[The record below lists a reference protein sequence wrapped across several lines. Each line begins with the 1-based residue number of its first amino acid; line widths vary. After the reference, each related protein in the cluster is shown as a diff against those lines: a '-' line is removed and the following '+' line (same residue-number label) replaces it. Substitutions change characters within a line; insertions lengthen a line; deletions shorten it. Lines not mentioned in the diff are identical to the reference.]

1 MKTILS
7 YLKPYRFSIIFIF
20 ILVGTR
26 AVLTL
31 LLPLILGLLINEG
44 IGLAAGASPDTS
56 KIFLY
61 SGYML
66 AASLLSII
74 ITVGSGY
81 METTISSKFAK
92 TLRRDYYLKV
102 QQFSLTEVDDFSIA
116 SLITRSTNDIRQL
129 QMNVNT
135 MLRLIILQPVF
146 AAGAIIFSIVQ
157 QPTLSM
163 VLIASI
169 SALIFMIAIV
179 FSIVLPRFEKV
190 QLLVD
195 KLNQVIRENLSGL
208 RVVRA
213 FNTQKVQEN
222 KIKKAAKD
230 SMDLNIFVN
239 RVLTIMFPV
248 MSIILGV
255 TSVVIIYLGNE
266 YFLGVVDGFDPG
278 GLIALQ
284 QYSMQAILAFMFLSF
299 TFIMIP
305 RALISARR
313 VAEVLNRNIEI
324 KDSNTIIELPET
336 FQGEITFHD
345 VSFQYQDAPQPIL
358 KNISFTAK
366 ANQTTAFI
374 GSTGSGK
381 STLIHLI
388 PRFYDV
394 TEGSIT
400 IDGIDIREMKQH
412 DLHQLI
418 GYVPQ
423 QGILFS
429 GSIKENILFGQDT
442 DDVVNMNQAAT
453 IAQAKPFIESFEG
466 QYDYMIAQG
475 GKNVSGG
482 QRQRLS
488 IARAIAKQPRIY
500 IFDDS
505 FSALDYQ
512 TDQALR
518 QALSREIK
526 TTKLIVAQR
535 INSIKDADQIVVL
548 EQGTIVGIG
557 THESLLKDNQVY
569 QEIASSQLSKE
580 ELSR

>member
-1 MKTILS
+1 MKTILR
-7 YLKPYRFSIIFIF
+7 YLKPYRLGIIIIF

-44 IGLAAGASPDTS
+44 IGLAVGASPDTQ
-56 KIFLY
+56 KILLY

-66 AASLLSII
+66 LASLLSII

-92 TLRRDYYLKV
+92 TLRRDYYKKV
-102 QQFSLTEVDDFSIA
+102 QQFSLSEVDDFSIA

-146 AAGAIIFSIVQ
+146 ATGAIVFSVIQ

-239 RVLTIMFPV
+239 RVLTVMFPV
-248 MSIILGV
+248 MSVIMGV

-266 YFLGVVDGFDPG
+266 YFLGVIPGFDPG
-278 GLIALQ
+278 SLIALQ

-313 VAEVLNRNIEI
+313 VAEVLNRNIDIQDPMEPAPLP
-324 KDSNTIIELPET
+324 NT
-336 FQGEITFHD
+336 FKGEIEFKN
-345 VSFQYQDAPQPIL
+345 VSFQYADAPQPIL
-358 KNISFTAK
+358 KNISFKAK

-394 TEGSIT
+394 SEGQIL
-400 IDGIDIREMKQH
+400 IDGIDIKSMNQH
-412 DLHQLI
+412 NLHTLI

-429 GSIKENILFGQDT
+429 GSIEKNIMFGQEEK
-442 DDVVNMNQAAT
+442 DVESMKKAAE
-453 IAQAKPFIESFEG
+453 IAQADTFIESFEG
-466 QYDYMIAQG
+466 KYAYSIAQG

-518 QALSREIK
+518 KALNQEIK
-526 TTKLIVAQR
+526 STKLIVAQR
-535 INSIKDADQIVVL
+535 INSIKDADQIIVL
-548 EQGTIVGIG
+548 EQGEIVGIG
-557 THESLLKDNQVY
+557 THESLLKENQVY

>member
-1 MKTILS
+1 MKTILA
-7 YLKPYRFSIIFIF
+7 YLKPYRFGIIIIF

-44 IGLAAGASPDTS
+44 IGLAQGASPDTQ
-56 KIFLY
+56 KILLY

-66 AASLLSII
+66 LASLLSII

-92 TLRRDYYLKV
+92 TLRRDYYVKV
-102 QQFSLTEVDDFSIA
+102 QQFSLSEVDDFSIA

-146 AAGAIIFSIVQ
+146 AAGAIIFSIIQ

-213 FNTQKVQEN
+213 FNTQKVQEE
-222 KIKKAAKD
+222 KIIKAAKD
-230 SMDLNIFVN
+230 SMDLNVFVN
-239 RVLTIMFPV
+239 RVLTVMFPV
-248 MSIILGV
+248 MSVIMGV

-313 VAEVLNRNIEI
+313 VAEVLNRKIDIQDQEVI
-324 KDSNTIIELPET
+324 TELPASI
-336 FQGEITFHD
+336 QGEITFQN
-345 VSFQYQDAPQPIL
+345 VTFQYQDAPQPIL

-394 TEGSIT
+394 SEGSIL
-400 IDGIDIREMKQH
+400 IDGINIKDMSQH
-412 DLHQLI
+412 DLHNLI

-429 GSIKENILFGQDT
+429 GSVKKNILFGQDK
-442 DDVVNMNQAAT
+442 DDQELLDKAAT
-453 IAQAKPFIESFEG
+453 IAQAKPFIEGFEE
-466 QYDYMIAQG
+466 QYDYNIAQG

-518 QALSREIK
+518 HALSQEIK
-526 TTKLIVAQR
+526 STKLIVAQR
-535 INSIKDADQIVVL
+535 INSIKDADQIIVL
-548 EQGTIVGIG
+548 EQGEIVGIG
-557 THESLLKDNQVY
+557 THESLLKDNKVY